1 MGINCKRKRKIE
13 EDIDHCRT
21 EKEAKRRREEQFEN
35 QNFNLMTN
43 VLYTAEEILRVHKRM
58 NTECGPNLNRNVGK
72 LWCRSIC
79 FD

>member
-13 EDIDHCRT
+13 EDIDHCQT

-43 VLYTAEEILRVHKRM
+43 VLYTAEEILRVHK
-58 NTECGPNLNRNVGK
+58 L
-72 LWCRSIC
+72 
-79 FD
+79 